1 MTIETA
7 IKRRTWSQS
16 FYTLVTDRYP
26 AAKHHPPYLRA
37 LLDLLFP
44 NSEGDFAQVREVY
57 RERIFLWAHG
67 RWPRNIA
74 ELDRFN
80 SGEFLNELRSA
91 GLPINSFTRGWFD
104 PLSCSSAPTKIILD
118 KMPSAIRRAALRE
131 VKKPVTSMEGRV
143 YVTTGKPYT
152 ERRDRYLYTGERK
165 AATQVEV
172 PARSPLAQECLDTFN
187 STPRRLFLVTR
198 ENHQAVIDYITG
210 TRDGDERVRRLAEAQ
225 RIVDSPEIFYR
236 PVENSARMYC
246 GKSSLASCPSD
257 VRRTFVPDWTEVD
270 LKHAHLSIL
279 ARDWNLKE
287 ARALLES
294 GGSLWD
300 ELTNEYLYKVSA
312 EWDTPE
318 VRDRLRQIWKAAL
331 PSIIYGQHTVDVARG
346 LVYYAE
352 YIAAAVF
359 FQHPVVAELLAARDD
374 WFGERGGITT
384 QTKQELSEKI
394 SETELE
400 LLYPIVQM
408 FRDMK
413 RPDWH
418 VVLYQYDGCSIHFA
432 RRKESWL
439 PRIVNA
445 VNENA
450 RRLGVPTS
458 LEVVPLATDYS
469 GPKPSFK
476 KLRPGQ
482 SGKGIPADFRRPLH
496 GFASYTTPC
505 DRTPKIAVTKWRY
518 DHEENK
524 WCRGTRKIRL
534 ATIQRDLEELAKVN
548 PDAVG
553 KDE

>member
-44 NSEGDFAQVREVY
+44 KSEGECAQVREVY
-57 RERIFLWAHG
+57 RKRVFLWAHG

-80 SGEFLNELRSA
+80 SGEFLNELQSA
-91 GLPINSFTRGWFD
+91 GLPIKFFSRGWFD
-104 PLSCSSAPTKIILD
+104 LLSCSSAPTKIILER
-118 KMPSAIRRAALRE
+118 MPSAIRRAALRE

-246 GKSSLASCPSD
+246 RKSSLASCPSD

-300 ELTNEYLYKVSA
+300 ELTNEYLY
-312 EWDTPE
+312 
-318 VRDRLRQIWKAAL
+318 
-331 PSIIYGQHTVDVARG
+331 
-346 LVYYAE
+346 
-352 YIAAAVF
+352 
-359 FQHPVVAELLAARDD
+359 
-374 WFGERGGITT
+374 
-384 QTKQELSEKI
+384 
-394 SETELE
+394 
-400 LLYPIVQM
+400 
-408 FRDMK
+408 
-413 RPDWH
+413 
-418 VVLYQYDGCSIHFA
+418 
-432 RRKESWL
+432 
-439 PRIVNA
+439 
-445 VNENA
+445 
-450 RRLGVPTS
+450 
-458 LEVVPLATDYS
+458 
-469 GPKPSFK
+469 
-476 KLRPGQ
+476 
-482 SGKGIPADFRRPLH
+482 
-496 GFASYTTPC
+496 
-505 DRTPKIAVTKWRY
+505 
-518 DHEENK
+518 
-524 WCRGTRKIRL
+524 
-534 ATIQRDLEELAKVN
+534 
-548 PDAVG
+548 
-553 KDE
+553 